1 MNLLNVNLLKKIIK
15 IFTLTSLVILLAA
28 VNTLAYDL
36 VVYQAEPEGVAAAV
50 AAARSGLNTALVME
64 QAEPGGLFTY
74 GALNF
79 LDLNYDRN
87 GNNIN
92 QGIFKEWHNLVGGG
106 VSFKIK
112 EATQAFNSLLAAEEN
127 LTLYRNHSLKEINKN
142 GRLVQR
148 IKVEDPS
155 GKTINLTG
163 EYFIDASQNGELA
176 YKAGNPYFFGG
187 GDINQPDRF
196 MPVTPIIKIK
206 NIDKNRLQR
215 EARSGRHGQTVVKKG
230 YAYGFSALGA
240 RYQPRHPEAGLRG
253 LNLVLE
259 DRNLN
264 GETVTFGYIN
274 ALHFYGVDGSDKELL
289 ADLHEAA
296 KAEAELVVDFLSKE
310 LEAMRNVEFIGIAEE
325 FYVRETRHFVTE
337 KQLDVKAQ
345 LTARIPEDT
354 VALASYPLDYQ
365 SHAPGAGGFVYFNP
379 GIYGKPLRSL
389 ISVDFDNLLIAGRAS
404 GQSSIAHS
412 SGRIVP
418 NGMVAAEGAGL
429 AIAKAVANNLR
440 PKEVADNPA
449 LMAEI
454 QSETGLASQLGS
466 GNIRNLQRELVPGD
480 YVEPVAELLS
490 WGLIVGGYEN
500 NFRLDETL
508 TERTFVY
515 LLLNGLKNRDAS
527 VDYPGLSN
535 HLAAISST
543 DQPVRYNKVQEI
555 TEIIGDYAPGIESQ
569 EFIEILKNWQAE
581 REIESGANLTRGQ
594 IYHLAVAILNQFELS
609 EKLKLYRNK

>member
-1 MNLLNVNLLKKIIK
+1 MNLLKKIIK
-15 IFTLTSLVILLAA
+15 TFAFTSLVILLAT
-28 VNTLAYDL
+28 VNTFAYDL
-36 VVYQAEPEGVAAAV
+36 IVYQAEPEGVAAAV
-50 AAARSGLNTALVME
+50 GAARGGLNTALIME
-64 QAEPGGLFTY
+64 RAEPGGLFTY

-92 QGIFKEWHNLVGGG
+92 QGIFKEWHQLVGGG
-106 VSFKIK
+106 VSFNI
-112 EATQAFNSLLAAEEN
+112 EEGIQAFNNLLKAEEN
-127 LTLYRNHSLKEINKN
+127 LTLYRNHSLEEINKS
-142 GRLVQR
+142 GRLVNN
-148 IKVEDPS
+148 IKIKNPASQILELS
-155 GKTINLTG
+155 AK
-163 EYFIDASQNGELA
+163 YFIDASQNGVLA

-196 MPVTPIIKIK
+196 MPVTPVIKIR
-206 NIDKNRLQR
+206 NIDRSGLGR
-215 EARSGRHGQTVVKKG
+215 DASSGRHGQTVVKKG

-240 RYQPRHPEAGLRG
+240 RYQPDHPKAGLRG

-264 GETVTFGYIN
+264 GETITFGYIN
-274 ALHFYGVDGSDKELL
+274 ALHFYGIDGTDRSLL
-289 ADLHEAA
+289 NQLHEIA
-296 KAEAELVVDFLSKE
+296 KKEAKLVVNFLSKE
-310 LEAMRNVEFIGIAEE
+310 LEGMRDVEFIGIADE

-337 KQLDVKAQ
+337 NQLDVKAQ

-365 SHAPGAGGFVYFNP
+365 SYAPGAGGFVYFNP
-379 GIYGKPLRSL
+379 GIYGKPLSSL
-389 ISVDFDNLLIAGRAS
+389 IPVDFDNLMIVGRTS

-429 AIAKAVANNLR
+429 AIAKAMANDIS
-440 PKEVADNPA
+440 PAEVAESQD

-454 QSETGLASQLGS
+454 QSEIGLTSQLNS
-466 GNIRNLQRELVPGD
+466 RNIRNLQKKLVAED
-480 YVEPVAELLS
+480 YIEPVSELLS
-490 WGLIVGGYEN
+490 WGLIVGGYDN

-508 TERTFVY
+508 AERTFVY
-515 LLLNGLKNRDAS
+515 LLLNGLRNRDAS
-527 VDYPGLSN
+527 LEYSSLSN
-535 HLAAISST
+535 HLTAISST
-543 DQPVRYNKVQEI
+543 DQQIKFHKVQEI
-555 TEIIGDYAPGIESQ
+555 TEIIGDYTPEIESQ
-569 EFIEILKNWQAE
+569 EFIEILKNWQAD
-581 REIESGANLTRGQ
+581 RKIESGVNLTRGQ